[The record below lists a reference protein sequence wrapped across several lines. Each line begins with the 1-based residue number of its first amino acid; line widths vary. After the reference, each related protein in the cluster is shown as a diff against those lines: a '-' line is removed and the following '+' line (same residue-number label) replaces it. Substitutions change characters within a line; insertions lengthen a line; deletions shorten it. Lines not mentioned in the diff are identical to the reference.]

1 MSDEALRGGSPDSD
15 ETLREE
21 IAFIRR
27 AIEEGRG
34 YATGWSGDMIVW
46 GVLIAGAYLG
56 TYATRRGWWAID
68 PDWLCWGAVGLGWL
82 YSLHRV
88 ARHLISGSP
97 WPTARPMVQAVR
109 MLWLACGIVLTT
121 LAVAVGLAGDW
132 NQGWYGAVTCGVM
145 GIGFFTSSFLF
156 NLAWM
161 RLVAVGWWAGELAV
175 YALRHQ
181 VEVLP
186 LSAALMLL
194 LLAIPGF
201 VLMHNHR
208 AKSA

>member
-1 MSDEALRGGSPDSD
+1 MSVDVPMTENAV
-15 ETLREE
+15 REE

-34 YATGWSGDMIVW
+34 YATGWSGDMMVW
-46 GVLIAGAYLG
+46 GVLIAAAYLG
-56 TYATRRGWWAID
+56 TYATRRGWWAANT
-68 PDWLCWGAVGLGWL
+68 DWLWWGAVGLGWL

-88 ARHLISGSP
+88 AQRLISGTASP
-97 WPTARPMVQAVR
+97 TRRPMVQAVR

-121 LAVAVGLAGDW
+121 LAIAVSVAGDW
-132 NQGWYGAVTCGVM
+132 RQGWYGAVSCGVM
-145 GIGFFTSSFLF
+145 GIGFFASAYLF
-156 NLAWM
+156 NLGWM

-181 VEVLP
+181 IEVLP

-194 LLAIPGF
+194 LLALPGF
-201 VLMHNHR
+201 VLMRNHR
-208 AKSA
+208 GTAV